1 MLAIMLILK
10 TAVNIL
16 TKYPF
21 SPSGMILFLLA
32 LPPLNVT
39 NLIVAAALGRA
50 GGHTRASKE
59 TTPLIIRRYKH
70 CAV

>member
-10 TAVNIL
+10 IAVNIL
-16 TKYPF
+16 SKHPF
-21 SPSGMILFLLA
+21 SPSGMTLFLLA

-39 NLIVAAALGRA
+39 NLLVAVAVGRA
-50 GGHTRASKE
+50 GGHTRAPKE